1 MNNDFIKDI
10 IKSSIKIEKI
20 ISPHTFRHTRAVHL
34 LDKGVNIVYIQEL
47 LGHASINTTMEY
59 AKVIEKEKFEAIKK
73 ANPQI
78 DDQLSDWNDN
88 ADLLSQLLSL

>member
-34 LDKGVNIVYIQEL
+34 LDKGVNIVYIQ
-47 LGHASINTTMEY
+47 
-59 AKVIEKEKFEAIKK
+59 
-73 ANPQI
+73 
-78 DDQLSDWNDN
+78 
-88 ADLLSQLLSL
+88 